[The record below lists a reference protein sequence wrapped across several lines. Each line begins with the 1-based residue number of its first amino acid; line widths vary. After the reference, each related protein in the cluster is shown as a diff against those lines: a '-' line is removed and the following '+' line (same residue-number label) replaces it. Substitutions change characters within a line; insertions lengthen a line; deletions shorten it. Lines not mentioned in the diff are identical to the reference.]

1 MNNSIIMFPR
11 VCSICGSPN
20 AEHVIDANGFGD
32 MDERLCDR
40 CSLTLDQLQ
49 ASRVAIEQYEMRLS
63 KLRVV
68 K

>member
-1 MNNSIIMFPR
+1 MNSSLIMFPR
-11 VCSICGSPN
+11 VCTICGSPN
-20 AEHVIDANGFGD
+20 AEHVIDANGFGE

-40 CSLTLDQLQ
+40 CSQTLDQLQ
-49 ASRVAIEQYEMRLS
+49 ASRQAKEQYEMRLS